1 MMKRIFLA
9 ILILTA
15 TGIYAFGQTT
25 ISGNVSSAIN
35 GKPLQQ
41 VVVLIKGTT
50 NGVMTDSTGHYVL
63 NLSFGKVT
71 LTTSSI
77 GYTRIDTTV
86 SVTEPLVI
94 DFQLKAD
101 CRFNRQRAKL
111 DISTG
116 KLKLLLVGSIAPTAN
131 SAKDKRFMKRFKLDY
146 YDFGDNVIAEEC
158 IEEYNKSIFEYLDKT
173 YGHKWRETVRL
184 DVIGLN

>member
-1 MMKRIFLA
+1 MKSILLT
-9 ILILTA
+9 ILIFTTA
-15 TGIYAFGQTT
+15 GIYAFGQTT
-25 ISGNVSSAIN
+25 ISGKVTSSIN
-35 GKPLQQ
+35 GKPLQH

-50 NGVMTDSTGHYVL
+50 IGAVTDSTGHYAL
-63 NLSFGKVT
+63 DLSFGKVT
-71 LTTSSI
+71 LTTSWI
-77 GYTRIDTTV
+77 GYDRLDTTV

-101 CRFNRQRAKL
+101 CSFNKQKAES
-111 DISTG
+111 DIRTG

-131 SAKDKRFMKRFKLDY
+131 SASDKRFMKRFKLDY

-184 DVIGLN
+184 DVIGLY